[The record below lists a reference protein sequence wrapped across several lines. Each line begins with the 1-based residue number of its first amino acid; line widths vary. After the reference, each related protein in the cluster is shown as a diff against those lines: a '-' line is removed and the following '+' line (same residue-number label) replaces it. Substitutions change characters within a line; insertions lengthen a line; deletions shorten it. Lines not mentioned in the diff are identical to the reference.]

1 VALELVIAA
10 NAIYGSIGLVRDG
23 MGMPMEWLA
32 RTPFDTWLWPGLFLM
47 VVIAVPMTAAA
58 VLEIIRSRWAFAA
71 SMIAAAAQVG
81 WIVVQLAM
89 LRRYFF
95 LQPVLFGAGLLV
107 AALALWSHR
116 GERLVGTREPSRQ
129 TQLR

>member
-10 NAIYGSIGLVRDG
+10 NAIYGGVGLVRDG
-23 MGMPMEWLA
+23 MGLPVEWLA
-32 RTPFDTWLWPGLFLM
+32 PTPFDTWLWPGLFLM
-47 VVIAVPMTAAA
+47 VVIAVPMTVAAG
-58 VLEIIRSRWAFAA
+58 LEIIRSQWAFAA
-71 SMIAAAAQVG
+71 SMVAAAAQVG
-81 WIVVQLAM
+81 WIVVQLAL

-116 GERLVGTREPSRQ
+116 GERLVRIREPNQ
-129 TQLR
+129 QPQLR